1 MKRFMQFFAPDEGG
15 ASAAVAASQ
24 APIEVTESPSVAAE
38 YSVEEVQ
45 LEPPNGVIGP
55 KEAMGDDGT
64 DEMERMEANMEGRPV
79 RERDPATGKFLPKGK
94 KVEETNLAPKK
105 VEKPVEKKPDAAKKV
120 APKPAVQPKPE
131 AVKEP
136 PKIKIGD
143 QEKTADEW
151 AKDFA
156 EAQEKLKAAEAAS
169 KAPPAAAEKKEEAPQ
184 PKPEE
189 IKAKEQEQFE
199 KFLESAAAKYDMG
212 DKALDE
218 ILSGGGTAS
227 QKLARLCAG
236 IEGHTRKAVVEA
248 FNPIIKELWDK
259 MQPVLK
265 RESALDEYRREH
277 TFLADNPDIKDH
289 PKGYEEYQKTLKDMR
304 DGETRIRAEI
314 AAGTA
319 SDRDRHWL
327 AFHDTFT
334 PDQVMESVARITKEK
349 LAALPKAEAE
359 PKPEPEKKVQKTPA
373 ASKPFNGDR
382 PGGASAT
389 PSTESSDARQL
400 REMEAYGH

>member
-24 APIEVTESPSVAAE
+24 APIEVTESPSVAAD

-45 LEPPNGVIGP
+45 LEPPTGVIGP

-94 KVEETNLAPKK
+94 KAEEANLVPKK
-105 VEKPVEKKPDAAKKV
+105 EEAKAAEKKPVAAKKV
-120 APKPAVQPKPE
+120 AAKPSVQPKPE
-131 AVKEP
+131 AAP
-136 PKIKIGD
+136 AKIKIGD

-151 AKDFA
+151 AKEFA
-156 EAQEKLKAAEAAS
+156 EAQEKIKAAEAAA
-169 KAPPAAAEKKEEAPQ
+169 KAPPAPAEKKEETPA

-189 IKAKEQEQFE
+189 LKAQEQEKFE
-199 KFLESAAAKYDMG
+199 KFIEAAAAKYDVG
-212 DKALDE
+212 QDGLDV
-218 ILSGGGTAS
+218 ILTGGGTGS
-227 QKLARLCAG
+227 QKLARLLSG
-236 IEGHTRKAVVEA
+236 VEGYTRKAMVDE
-248 FNPIIKELWDK
+248 FNPIIKEMWDK
-259 MQPVLK
+259 IQPLIG
-265 RESALDEYRREH
+265 RDQALAEYKREH
-277 TFLADNPDIKDH
+277 TFLSENPDIKDH
-289 PKGYEEYQKTLKDMR
+289 PKGYEEYQKTVKEMR

-319 SDRDRHWL
+319 SDRDRAWI

-334 PDQVMESVARITKEK
+334 PEQVMESVARITKEK

-382 PGGASAT
+382 PGGSSST
-389 PSTESSDARQL
+389 PSTETADARQL
-400 REMEAYGH
+400 REMSEAGY